1 MSDIVEDA
9 IAAVYREYTDVRFD
23 RLRREA
29 LYEGAKKILR
39 KLHRYLPDDIKFR
52 NHASIAIN
60 ELSSYLNRFYHY
72 DTPFIDQLLYEARA
86 YIIEM
91 EERWRS
97 VS

>member
-1 MSDIVEDA
+1 MFDIVEDA
-9 IAAVYREYTDVRFD
+9 IAAVYKEYTDAGYD
-23 RLRREA
+23 RLRSEA

-39 KLHRYLPDDIKFR
+39 KLHRYLPDDFKFR
-52 NHASIAIN
+52 NHSSIAIN

-72 DTPFIDQLLYEARA
+72 DTPFIDRLLYEART